1 MDLIR
6 TSILTSLSTAVR
18 IAAAFV
24 VNKVIALYIGP
35 SGLALTGQ
43 FMNFVSIVLGFSN
56 GGINSGIVKYVAEY
70 REDPEKRA
78 KILSTSL
85 AMSLLC
91 SLALTVFI
99 LAFHR
104 SLALHLLKSTEYT
117 SIFIIFGI
125 TLVIFSINSSLVS
138 ILNGYKE
145 IRKFV
150 ALNIT
155 ASIIGLIITSI
166 LVCLFKLY
174 GSLLAIV
181 VSQTLIFFVTIFF
194 ITRSEWFKLSNFTRG
209 FDRASLLNLSK
220 FSLMALLSAATVPT
234 AQIII
239 RNYIADHISM
249 DAAGY
254 WQGVWKISEIYL
266 LVVTTSLSVY
276 YLPRLSELLGKE
288 ALRKEIFSGYKILLP
303 VVLAMAIM
311 IYLFRE
317 FIVIILFTR
326 EFMPMADLFTF
337 QLTGDVIKIAS
348 WLLSFLMVAK
358 AMTKLYVITELCFI
372 SSFVIFSIL
381 FLNRYG
387 LIGVTYAYAL
397 NYLLYLIAMIYFF
410 RDIVFCPTKTD
421 SAPL

>member
-1 MDLIR
+1 MDLIK
-6 TSILTSLSTAVR
+6 TSVLTSLSTAVR

-24 VNKVIALYIGP
+24 INKVIALYIGP

-70 REDPEKRA
+70 REHPEKRA

-104 SLALHLLKSTEYT
+104 SLALHLLKSTEYK

-125 TLVIFSINSSLVS
+125 TLVIFSVNSSLVS
-138 ILNGYKE
+138 TLNGYKE
-145 IRKFV
+145 IKKFV

-155 ASIIGLIITSI
+155 ASIIGLIITSV

-181 VSQTLIFFVTIFF
+181 VSQTLIFFVTILFT
-194 ITRSEWFKLSNFTRG
+194 TRSEWFKLSNFTRG
-209 FDRASLLNLSK
+209 IDRASLLNLSK
-220 FSLMALLSAATVPT
+220 FSLMALVSAATVPT

-254 WQGVWKISEIYL
+254 WQGVWKISEVYL

-288 ALRKEIFSGYKILLP
+288 VLRKEIFSGYKILLP

-311 IYLFRE
+311 IYLLRE

-337 QLTGDVIKIAS
+337 QLTGDVLKIAS

-372 SSFVIFSIL
+372 SSFVIFSIV
-381 FLNRYG
+381 FLNRFG
-387 LIGVTYAYAL
+387 LVGVTYAYAL
-397 NYLLYLIAMIYFF
+397 NYLLYLFTMIYLF
-410 RDIVFCPTKTD
+410 RGLVFKGDVTR
-421 SAPL
+421 SAA

>member
-381 FLNRYG
+381 FLNRFG
-387 LIGVTYAYAL
+387 LVGVTYAYAL

>member
-1 MDLIR
+1 MDLIK
-6 TSILTSLSTAVR
+6 TSILTSLSTAVK
-18 IAAAFV
+18 IASAFV
-24 VNKVIALYIGP
+24 INKVIALYIGP

-43 FMNFVSIVLGFSN
+43 FVNFVSIVLGFSN
-56 GGINSGIVKYVAEY
+56 GGTNSGIVKYVAEY

-91 SLALTVFI
+91 SLVLTIFI

-104 SLALHLLKSTEYT
+104 SLALHLLKGTEYT

-194 ITRSEWFKLSNFTRG
+194 ITRSEWFKLSNFTKG

-220 FSLMALLSAATVPT
+220 FSLMALVSTATVPT

-239 RNYIADHISM
+239 RNYITEHISI

-254 WQGVWKISEIYL
+254 WQGVWKISEVYL

-288 ALRKEIFSGYKILLP
+288 ELRKEIFSGYKILLP
-303 VVLAMAIM
+303 VVLALAIM

-317 FIVIILFTR
+317 LIVIILFTR

-337 QLTGDVIKIAS
+337 QLTGDVLKIAS

-381 FLNRYG
+381 FLNRFG
-387 LIGVTYAYAL
+387 LVGVTYAYAL
-397 NYLLYLIAMIYFF
+397 NYLLYLITMIYFF
-410 RDIVFCPTKTD
+410 RDYIFTMDRKFGID
-421 SAPL
+421 N

>member
-1 MDLIR
+1 MDLIK
-6 TSILTSLSTAVR
+6 TSVLTSLSTAVK

-24 VNKVIALYIGP
+24 INKVIALYIGP

-70 REDPEKRA
+70 REDPEKKA

-91 SLALTVFI
+91 SLGLTVFI

-104 SLALHLLKSTEYT
+104 SLALHLLKSAEYT

-125 TLVIFSINSSLVS
+125 TLVIFSVNSSLVS

-145 IRKFV
+145 ISKFV

-155 ASIIGLIITSI
+155 ASIIGLFITLI

-303 VVLAMAIM
+303 MVLAMAIM

-337 QLTGDVIKIAS
+337 QLTGDVLKIAS